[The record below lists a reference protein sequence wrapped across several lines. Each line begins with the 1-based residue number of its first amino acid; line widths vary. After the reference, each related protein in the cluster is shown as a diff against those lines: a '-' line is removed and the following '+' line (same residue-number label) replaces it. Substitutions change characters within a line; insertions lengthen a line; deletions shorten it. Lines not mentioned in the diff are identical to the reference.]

1 MGEIKNDNKMI
12 NIYDIAEMSGV
23 SIATVSR
30 VVNNNPKVS
39 EKTKAK
45 VMEAIKQ
52 SGYTPN
58 VFAQGLGL
66 KSMRTI
72 GILVPSIADMYMSSA
87 VAYIEDNLHDAGYD
101 CILRCSGYTAE
112 QKETHIQLLL
122 NKKIDAIILVGSTY
136 AGSEDESHNT
146 DYIRTAA
153 KDVPVFIINGLVDG
167 ENIYCTA
174 SNDYQASYDVTTAL
188 IESGR
193 SKILFLTD
201 SRSYSAN
208 QKKKGYRQALNNAG
222 ISVDER
228 MIIHTENKIPVVKSL
243 LENTKDIEFDSIF
256 ATDDGMAIGALKYA
270 LSNGIDVPNQLS
282 IVGYNNSNLCIC
294 SEPEL
299 SSVDNKIEKVC
310 KDTCDRLID
319 ILKGNDNVPNQSVV
333 ACKLVKRATTDF

>member
-1 MGEIKNDNKMI
+1 MSDNKMI
-12 NIYDIAEMSGV
+12 NIYDIAKMSGV

-45 VMEAIKQ
+45 VMEAIEK

-72 GILVPSIADMYMSSA
+72 GILVPSIADLYMSRA

-101 CILRCSGYTAE
+101 CILHCSGYTAAE
-112 QKETHIQLLL
+112 KETHIQLLL

-136 AGSEDESHNT
+136 AGSDDETHNT
-146 DYIRTAA
+146 DYIRRAA

-167 ENIYCTA
+167 ENIFCTA

-193 SKILFLTD
+193 TKTLFLTD

-208 QKKKGYRQALNNAG
+208 QKKKGYKQALTNAG
-222 ISVDER
+222 INPDDNM
-228 MIIHTENKIPVVKSL
+228 MIFTENSIETVKKLLNNTSL
-243 LENTKDIEFDSIF
+243 EFDSVF
-256 ATDDGMAIGALKYA
+256 ATDDAMAIGAIKYA
-270 LSNGIDVPNQLS
+270 LSKNLKVPTDIS
-282 IVGYNNSNLCIC
+282 IVGYNNSTLCIC

-310 KDTCDRLID
+310 KDTCDRLIQ
-319 ILKGNDNVPNQSVV
+319 ILKGADNVPNQSVV
-333 ACKLVKRATTDF
+333 ACSLVKRATTDF

>member
-1 MGEIKNDNKMI
+1 MGDNKMI
-12 NIYDIAEMSGV
+12 NIYDIAKMSGV

-45 VMEAIKQ
+45 VMEAIEK

-72 GILVPSIADMYMSSA
+72 GILVPSIADLYMSRA

-101 CILRCSGYTAE
+101 CILHCSGYTAAE
-112 QKETHIQLLL
+112 KETHIQLLL

-136 AGSEDESHNT
+136 AGSDDETHNT
-146 DYIRTAA
+146 DYIRRAA

-167 ENIYCTA
+167 DNIYCTA

-188 IESGR
+188 IENGR
-193 SKILFLTD
+193 NKILFLTD

-208 QKKKGYRQALNNAG
+208 QKKEGYKQALSNAG
-222 ISVDER
+222 LKSENKM
-228 MIIHTENKIPVVKSL
+228 MIYTENSIPVVKNL
-243 LENTKDIEFDSIF
+243 LNNLKDIEFDSVF
-256 ATDDGMAIGALKYA
+256 ATDDAMAVGAIKYA
-270 LSNGIDVPNQLS
+270 LLKGLNVPEDIS
-282 IVGYNNSNLCIC
+282 IVGYNNSTLCIC

-310 KDTCDRLID
+310 KDTCSRLID
-319 ILKGNDNVPNQSVV
+319 ILKGEENVPNQSVV
-333 ACKLVKRATTDF
+333 ACSLVKRATTDF

>member
-1 MGEIKNDNKMI
+1 MGDNKMI
-12 NIYDIAEMSGV
+12 NIYDIAKMSGV

-45 VMEAIKQ
+45 VMEAIEK

-72 GILVPSIADMYMSSA
+72 GILVPSIADLYMSRA

-101 CILRCSGYTAE
+101 CILHCSGYTAAE
-112 QKETHIQLLL
+112 KETHIQLLL

-136 AGSEDESHNT
+136 AGSDDETHNT
-146 DYIRTAA
+146 DYIRRAA

-167 ENIYCTA
+167 DNIYCTA

-188 IESGR
+188 IENGR
-193 SKILFLTD
+193 NKILFLTD

-208 QKKKGYRQALNNAG
+208 QKKEGYKQALSNAG
-222 ISVDER
+222 LKSEDKM
-228 MIIHTENKIPVVKSL
+228 MIYTENSIPVVKNL
-243 LENTKDIEFDSIF
+243 LNNLKDIEFDSVF
-256 ATDDGMAIGALKYA
+256 ATDDAMAVGAIKYA
-270 LSNGIDVPNQLS
+270 LLKGLNVPEDIS
-282 IVGYNNSNLCIC
+282 IVGYNNSTLCIC

-310 KDTCDRLID
+310 KDTCSRLID
-319 ILKGNDNVPNQSVV
+319 ILKGEENVPNQSVV
-333 ACKLVKRATTDF
+333 ACSLVKRATTDF

>member
-1 MGEIKNDNKMI
+1 MNDNKMI
-12 NIYDIAEMSGV
+12 NIYDIAKMSGV

-30 VVNNNPKVS
+30 VMNNNPKVS

-45 VMEAIKQ
+45 VMEAIEK

-72 GILVPSIADMYMSSA
+72 GILVPSIADLYMSRA

-101 CILRCSGYTAE
+101 CILHCSGYTAE
-112 QKETHIQLLL
+112 EKETHIQLLL
-122 NKKIDAIILVGSTY
+122 NKKIDAMILVGSTY
-136 AGSEDESHNT
+136 AGSEDETHNT
-146 DYIRTAA
+146 DYIRKAA
-153 KDVPVFIINGLVDG
+153 ENVPVFIINGLVDG
-167 ENIYCTA
+167 DNIYCTA

-193 SKILFLTD
+193 NKILFLTD

-208 QKKKGYRQALNNAG
+208 QKKKGYKQALSNAG
-222 ISVDER
+222 IKSTDDLMVY
-228 MIIHTENKIPVVKSL
+228 TENSIPVVKEL
-243 LENTKDIEFDSIF
+243 LENIKINFDSVF
-256 ATDDGMAIGALKYA
+256 TTDDAMAVGAIKYA
-270 LSNGIDVPNQLS
+270 LSKGLKIPEDIS
-282 IVGYNNSNLCIC
+282 IIGYNNSTMCIC

-310 KDTCDRLID
+310 KDTCTRLID
-319 ILKGNDNVPNQSVV
+319 ILKGSENVPNQSVV
-333 ACKLVKRATTDF
+333 ACSLVKRSTTDF

>member
-1 MGEIKNDNKMI
+1 MSDNKMI
-12 NIYDIAEMSGV
+12 NIYDIAKMSGV

-45 VMEAIKQ
+45 VMEAIEK

-72 GILVPSIADMYMSSA
+72 GILVPSIADLYMSNA
-87 VAYIEDNLHDAGYD
+87 VAHIEDNLHDAGYD
-101 CILRCSGYTAE
+101 CILHCSGYTASE
-112 QKETHIQLLL
+112 KETHIQLLL

-136 AGSEDESHNT
+136 AGSEDETHNT
-146 DYIRTAA
+146 DYIRRAA
-153 KDVPVFIINGLVDG
+153 KEVPVFIINGLVDG

-193 SKILFLTD
+193 NKILFLTD

-208 QKKKGYRQALNNAG
+208 QKKKGYKQALTNAG
-222 ISVDER
+222 IPCDEKL
-228 MIIHTENKIPVVKSL
+228 MVFTENSIPTVKAL
-243 LENTKDIEFDSIF
+243 LENDVNAEFDSVF
-256 ATDDGMAIGALKYA
+256 ATDDGMAVGAIKYA
-270 LSNGIDVPNQLS
+270 LSKGLKIPEDLS
-282 IVGYNNSNLCIC
+282 IVGYNNSTLCIC

-310 KDTCDRLID
+310 KDTCDRLIQ
-319 ILKGNDNVPNQSVV
+319 ILKCTDNVPSQSVV
-333 ACKLVKRATTDF
+333 ACSLVKRATTNF

>member
-1 MGEIKNDNKMI
+1 MGDNKMI
-12 NIYDIAEMSGV
+12 NIYDIAKMSGV

-45 VMEAIKQ
+45 VMDAIEK

-72 GILVPSIADMYMSSA
+72 GILVPSIADLYMSRA

-101 CILRCSGYTAE
+101 CILHCSGYTAAE
-112 QKETHIQLLL
+112 KETHIQLLL
-122 NKKIDAIILVGSTY
+122 NKKIDAIVLVGSTY
-136 AGSEDESHNT
+136 AGSDDETHNT
-146 DYIRTAA
+146 DYIRRAA

-167 ENIYCTA
+167 DNIYCTA

-188 IESGR
+188 IENGR
-193 SKILFLTD
+193 NKILFLTD

-208 QKKKGYRQALNNAG
+208 QKKEGYKQALSNAG
-222 ISVDER
+222 LKTEEKM
-228 MIIHTENKIPVVKSL
+228 MIFTENSIPVVKNL
-243 LENTKDIEFDSIF
+243 LENLNDIDFDSVF
-256 ATDDGMAIGALKYA
+256 ATDDAMAVGAIKYA
-270 LSNGIDVPNQLS
+270 LSKGLKVPEDIS
-282 IVGYNNSNLCIC
+282 IVGYNNSTLCIC

-310 KDTCDRLID
+310 KDTCTRLID
-319 ILKGNDNVPNQSVV
+319 ILKGAENVPNQSVV
-333 ACKLVKRATTDF
+333 ACSLVKRATTDF

>member
-1 MGEIKNDNKMI
+1 MNDNKMI
-12 NIYDIAEMSGV
+12 NIYDIAKMSGV

-30 VVNNNPKVS
+30 VMNNNPKVS

-45 VMEAIKQ
+45 VMEAIEK

-72 GILVPSIADMYMSSA
+72 GILVPSIADLYMSRA

-101 CILRCSGYTAE
+101 CILHCSGYTAE
-112 QKETHIQLLL
+112 EKETHIQLLL
-122 NKKIDAIILVGSTY
+122 NKKIDAMILVGSTY
-136 AGSEDESHNT
+136 AGSEDETHNT
-146 DYIRTAA
+146 DYIRKAA
-153 KDVPVFIINGLVDG
+153 ENVPVFIINGLVDG
-167 ENIYCTA
+167 DNIYCTA

-193 SKILFLTD
+193 NKILFLTD

-208 QKKKGYRQALNNAG
+208 QKKKGYKQALSNAG
-222 ISVDER
+222 IKSTDDLMVY
-228 MIIHTENKIPVVKSL
+228 TENSIPVVKEL
-243 LENTKDIEFDSIF
+243 LENIKINFDSVF
-256 ATDDGMAIGALKYA
+256 TTDDAMAVGAIKYA
-270 LSNGIDVPNQLS
+270 LSKGLNIPEDIS
-282 IVGYNNSNLCIC
+282 IIGYNNSTMCIC

-310 KDTCDRLID
+310 KDTCTRLID
-319 ILKGNDNVPNQSVV
+319 TLKGAENVPNQSVV
-333 ACKLVKRATTDF
+333 ACSLVKRATTDF

>member
-1 MGEIKNDNKMI
+1 M
-12 NIYDIAEMSGV
+12 NIYDIAKMSGV

-45 VMEAIKQ
+45 VMEAIEK

-72 GILVPSIADMYMSSA
+72 GILVPSIADLYMSRA

-101 CILRCSGYTAE
+101 CILHCSGYTAAE
-112 QKETHIQLLL
+112 KETHIQLLL

-136 AGSEDESHNT
+136 AGSDDETHNT
-146 DYIRTAA
+146 DYIRRAA

-167 ENIYCTA
+167 DNIYCTA

-188 IESGR
+188 IENGCN
-193 SKILFLTD
+193 KILFLTD

-208 QKKKGYRQALNNAG
+208 QKKEGYKQALSNAG
-222 ISVDER
+222 LKSEDKM
-228 MIIHTENKIPVVKSL
+228 MIYTENSIPVVKNL
-243 LENTKDIEFDSIF
+243 LNNLKDIEFDSVF
-256 ATDDGMAIGALKYA
+256 ATDDAMAVGAIKYA
-270 LSNGIDVPNQLS
+270 LLKGLNVPEDIS
-282 IVGYNNSNLCIC
+282 IVGYNNSTLCIC

-310 KDTCDRLID
+310 KDTCSRLID
-319 ILKGNDNVPNQSVV
+319 ILKGEENVPNQSVV
-333 ACKLVKRATTDF
+333 ACSLVKRATTDF

>member
-1 MGEIKNDNKMI
+1 MGDNKMI
-12 NIYDIAEMSGV
+12 NIYDIAKMSGV

-45 VMEAIKQ
+45 VMEAIEK

-72 GILVPSIADMYMSSA
+72 GILVPSIADLYMSRA

-101 CILRCSGYTAE
+101 CILHCSGYTAAE
-112 QKETHIQLLL
+112 KETHIQLLL

-136 AGSEDESHNT
+136 AGSDDETHNT
-146 DYIRTAA
+146 DYIRRAA

-167 ENIYCTA
+167 DNIYCTA

-188 IESGR
+188 IENGCN
-193 SKILFLTD
+193 KILFLTD

-208 QKKKGYRQALNNAG
+208 QKKEGYKQALSNAG
-222 ISVDER
+222 LKSEDKM
-228 MIIHTENKIPVVKSL
+228 MIYTENSIPVVKNL
-243 LENTKDIEFDSIF
+243 LNNLKDIEFDSVF
-256 ATDDGMAIGALKYA
+256 ATDDAMAVGAIKYA
-270 LSNGIDVPNQLS
+270 LLKGLNVPEDIS
-282 IVGYNNSNLCIC
+282 IVGYNNSTLCIC

-310 KDTCDRLID
+310 KDTCSRLID
-319 ILKGNDNVPNQSVV
+319 ILKGEENVPNQSVV
-333 ACKLVKRATTDF
+333 ACSLVKRATTDF

>member
-1 MGEIKNDNKMI
+1 MNDNKMI
-12 NIYDIAEMSGV
+12 NIYDIAKMSGV

-30 VVNNNPKVS
+30 VMNNNPKVS

-45 VMEAIKQ
+45 VMEAIEK

-72 GILVPSIADMYMSSA
+72 GILVPSIADLYMSRA

-101 CILRCSGYTAE
+101 CILHCSGYTAE
-112 QKETHIQLLL
+112 EKETHIQLLL
-122 NKKIDAIILVGSTY
+122 NKKIDAMILVGSTY
-136 AGSEDESHNT
+136 AGSEDETHNT
-146 DYIRTAA
+146 DYIRKAA
-153 KDVPVFIINGLVDG
+153 ENVPVFIINGLVDG
-167 ENIYCTA
+167 DNIYCTA

-193 SKILFLTD
+193 NKILFLTD

-208 QKKKGYRQALNNAG
+208 QKKKGYKQALSNAG
-222 ISVDER
+222 IKSTDDLMVY
-228 MIIHTENKIPVVKSL
+228 TENSIPVVKEL
-243 LENTKDIEFDSIF
+243 LENIKINFDSVF
-256 ATDDGMAIGALKYA
+256 TTDDAMAVGAIKYA
-270 LSNGIDVPNQLS
+270 LSKGLKIPEDIS
-282 IVGYNNSNLCIC
+282 IIGYNNSTMCIC

-310 KDTCDRLID
+310 KDTCTRLID
-319 ILKGNDNVPNQSVV
+319 TLKGAENVPNQSVV
-333 ACKLVKRATTDF
+333 ACSLVKRATTDF

>member
-1 MGEIKNDNKMI
+1 MNENKMI
-12 NIYDIAEMSGV
+12 NIYDIAKMSGV

-30 VVNNNPKVS
+30 VMNNNPKVS

-45 VMEAIKQ
+45 VMEAIEK

-72 GILVPSIADMYMSSA
+72 GILVPSIADLYMSRA

-101 CILRCSGYTAE
+101 CILHCSGYTAE
-112 QKETHIQLLL
+112 EKETHIQLLL
-122 NKKIDAIILVGSTY
+122 NKKIDAMILVGSTY
-136 AGSEDESHNT
+136 AGSEDETHNT
-146 DYIRTAA
+146 DYIRKAA
-153 KDVPVFIINGLVDG
+153 ENVPVFIINGLVDG
-167 ENIYCTA
+167 DNIYCTA

-193 SKILFLTD
+193 NKILFLTD

-208 QKKKGYRQALNNAG
+208 QKKKGYKQALSNAG
-222 ISVDER
+222 IKSTDDLMVY
-228 MIIHTENKIPVVKSL
+228 TENSIPVVKEL
-243 LENTKDIEFDSIF
+243 LENIKINFDSVF
-256 ATDDGMAIGALKYA
+256 TTDDAMAVGAIKYA
-270 LSNGIDVPNQLS
+270 LSKGLKIPEDIS
-282 IVGYNNSNLCIC
+282 IIGYNNSTMCIC

-310 KDTCDRLID
+310 KDTCTRLID
-319 ILKGNDNVPNQSVV
+319 TLKGAENVPNQSVV
-333 ACKLVKRATTDF
+333 ACSLVKRATTDF

>member
-1 MGEIKNDNKMI
+1 MGDNKMI
-12 NIYDIAEMSGV
+12 NIYDIAKMSGV

-45 VMEAIKQ
+45 VMEAIEK

-72 GILVPSIADMYMSSA
+72 GILVPSIADLYMSRA

-101 CILRCSGYTAE
+101 CILHCSGYTAAE
-112 QKETHIQLLL
+112 KETHIQLLL

-136 AGSEDESHNT
+136 AGSDDETHNT
-146 DYIRTAA
+146 DYIRRAA

-167 ENIYCTA
+167 DNIYCTA

-188 IESGR
+188 IENGR
-193 SKILFLTD
+193 NKILFLTD

-208 QKKKGYRQALNNAG
+208 QKKEGYKQALSNAG
-222 ISVDER
+222 LKSEDKM
-228 MIIHTENKIPVVKSL
+228 MIYTENSIPVVKNL
-243 LENTKDIEFDSIF
+243 LNNLKDIEFDSVF
-256 ATDDGMAIGALKYA
+256 ATDDAMAVGAIKYA
-270 LSNGIDVPNQLS
+270 LLKGLKVPEDIS
-282 IVGYNNSNLCIC
+282 IVGYNNSTLCIC

-310 KDTCDRLID
+310 KDTCSRLID
-319 ILKGNDNVPNQSVV
+319 ILKGEENVPNQSVV
-333 ACKLVKRATTDF
+333 ACSLVKRATTDF

>member
-1 MGEIKNDNKMI
+1 MSDNKMI

-45 VMEAIKQ
+45 VMEAIEK

-72 GILVPSIADMYMSSA
+72 GILVPSIADLYMSSA

-101 CILRCSGYTAE
+101 CILHCSGYTAAE
-112 QKETHIQLLL
+112 KETHIQLLL

-136 AGSEDESHNT
+136 AGSEDETHNT
-146 DYIRTAA
+146 DYIRRAA

-174 SNDYQASYDVTTAL
+174 SNDYQASYDVTSAL

-193 SKILFLTD
+193 NKILFLTD

-208 QKKKGYRQALNNAG
+208 QKKKGYSQALTNAG
-222 ISVDER
+222 IPVDER
-228 MIIHTENKIPVVKSL
+228 MIIHTENSIPVVKEL
-243 LENTKDIEFDSIF
+243 LSNNEDIEFDSVF
-256 ATDDGMAIGALKYA
+256 ATDDGMAIGAIKYA
-270 LSNGIDVPNQLS
+270 LSKNLRIPEDLS
-282 IVGYNNSNLCIC
+282 IVGYNNSTLCIC

-299 SSVDNKIEKVC
+299 SSVDNKIGKVC
-310 KDTCDRLID
+310 KDTCNRLID
-319 ILKGNDNVPNQSVV
+319 ILKGNENVPNQSVV
-333 ACKLVKRATTDF
+333 ACSLVKRDTTNF

>member
-1 MGEIKNDNKMI
+1 MSDNKMI
-12 NIYDIAEMSGV
+12 NIYDIAKMSGV

-30 VVNNNPKVS
+30 VMNNNPKVS

-45 VMEAIKQ
+45 VMEAIEK

-72 GILVPSIADMYMSSA
+72 GILVPSIADLYMSRA

-101 CILRCSGYTAE
+101 CILHCSGYTAE
-112 QKETHIQLLL
+112 EKETHIQLLL

-136 AGSEDESHNT
+136 AGSEDETHNT
-146 DYIRTAA
+146 DYIRKAA
-153 KDVPVFIINGLVDG
+153 LDVPVFIINGLVDG
-167 ENIYCTA
+167 DNIYCTA

-188 IESGR
+188 IENGR
-193 SKILFLTD
+193 NKILFLTD

-208 QKKKGYRQALNNAG
+208 QKKNGYKQALINSG
-222 ISVDER
+222 IEISEEL
-228 MIIHTENKIPVVKSL
+228 IIYTENSIPVVKDL
-243 LENTKDIEFDSIF
+243 LNNTNIEFDSVF
-256 ATDDGMAIGALKYA
+256 ATDDGMAVGAIKYA
-270 LSNGIDVPNQLS
+270 LSKGLKVPDDIS
-282 IVGYNNSNLCIC
+282 IIGYNNSTLCIC

-310 KDTCDRLID
+310 KDTCTRLID
-319 ILKGNDNVPNQSVV
+319 ILKGSENVPNQSVV
-333 ACKLVKRATTDF
+333 ACSIVKRATTDF

>member
-1 MGEIKNDNKMI
+1 MSDNKMI
-12 NIYDIAEMSGV
+12 NIYDIAKMSGV

-30 VVNNNPKVS
+30 VMNNNPKVS

-45 VMEAIKQ
+45 VMEAIEK

-72 GILVPSIADMYMSSA
+72 GILVPSIADLYMSRA

-101 CILRCSGYTAE
+101 CILHCSGYTAE
-112 QKETHIQLLL
+112 EKETHIQLLL

-136 AGSEDESHNT
+136 AGSEDETHNT
-146 DYIRTAA
+146 DYIRKAA
-153 KDVPVFIINGLVDG
+153 LDVPVFIINGLVDG
-167 ENIYCTA
+167 DNIYCTA

-188 IESGR
+188 IENGR
-193 SKILFLTD
+193 NKILFLTD

-208 QKKKGYRQALNNAG
+208 QKKNGYKQALINSG
-222 ISVDER
+222 IEISEDL
-228 MIIHTENKIPVVKSL
+228 IIYTENSIPVVKDL
-243 LENTKDIEFDSIF
+243 LNNTNIEFDSVF
-256 ATDDGMAIGALKYA
+256 ATDDGMAVGAIKYA
-270 LSNGIDVPNQLS
+270 LSKGLKVPDDIS
-282 IVGYNNSNLCIC
+282 IIGYNNSTLCIC

-310 KDTCDRLID
+310 KDTCTRLID
-319 ILKGNDNVPNQSVV
+319 ILKGSENVPNQSVV
-333 ACKLVKRATTDF
+333 ACSIVKRATTDF

>member
-1 MGEIKNDNKMI
+1 MNDNKMI
-12 NIYDIAEMSGV
+12 NIYDIAKMSGV

-30 VVNNNPKVS
+30 VMNNNPKVS

-45 VMEAIKQ
+45 VMEAIEK

-72 GILVPSIADMYMSSA
+72 GILVPSIADLYMSRA

-101 CILRCSGYTAE
+101 CILHCSGYTAE
-112 QKETHIQLLL
+112 EKETHIQLLL
-122 NKKIDAIILVGSTY
+122 NKKIDAMILVGSTY
-136 AGSEDESHNT
+136 AGSEDETHNT
-146 DYIRTAA
+146 DYIRKAA
-153 KDVPVFIINGLVDG
+153 ENVPVFIINGLVDG
-167 ENIYCTA
+167 DNIYCTA

-193 SKILFLTD
+193 NKILFLTD

-208 QKKKGYRQALNNAG
+208 QKMKGYKQALSNAG
-222 ISVDER
+222 IKSTDDLMVY
-228 MIIHTENKIPVVKSL
+228 TENSIPVVKEL
-243 LENTKDIEFDSIF
+243 LENIKINFDSVF
-256 ATDDGMAIGALKYA
+256 TTDDAMAVGAIKYA
-270 LSNGIDVPNQLS
+270 LSKGLKIPEDIS
-282 IVGYNNSNLCIC
+282 IIGYNNSTMCIC

-310 KDTCDRLID
+310 KDTCTRLID
-319 ILKGNDNVPNQSVV
+319 ILKGSENVPNQSVV
-333 ACKLVKRATTDF
+333 ACSLVKRSTTDF

>member
-1 MGEIKNDNKMI
+1 M
-12 NIYDIAEMSGV
+12 NIYDIAKMSGV

-30 VVNNNPKVS
+30 VMNNNPKVS

-45 VMEAIKQ
+45 VMEAIEK

-72 GILVPSIADMYMSSA
+72 GILVPSIADLYMSRA

-101 CILRCSGYTAE
+101 CILHCSGYTAE
-112 QKETHIQLLL
+112 EKETHIQLLL
-122 NKKIDAIILVGSTY
+122 NKKIDAMILVGSTY
-136 AGSEDESHNT
+136 AGSEDETHNT
-146 DYIRTAA
+146 DYIRKAA
-153 KDVPVFIINGLVDG
+153 ENVPVFIINGLVDG
-167 ENIYCTA
+167 DNIYCTA

-193 SKILFLTD
+193 NKILFLTD

-208 QKKKGYRQALNNAG
+208 QKKKGYKQALSNAG
-222 ISVDER
+222 IKSTDDLMVY
-228 MIIHTENKIPVVKSL
+228 TENSIPVVKEL
-243 LENTKDIEFDSIF
+243 LENIKINFDSVF
-256 ATDDGMAIGALKYA
+256 TTDDAMAVGAIKYA
-270 LSNGIDVPNQLS
+270 LSKGLKIPEDIS
-282 IVGYNNSNLCIC
+282 IIGYNNSTMCIC

-310 KDTCDRLID
+310 KDTCTRLID
-319 ILKGNDNVPNQSVV
+319 TLKGAENVPNQSVV
-333 ACKLVKRATTDF
+333 ACSLVKRATTDF